1 MGLEVAVLV
10 GLAVEVG
17 ERVGEVVGV
26 AVEVKAVEV
35 EEAGVIRLDRE
46 GDGVDESAWLSDISE
61 QPKRGQIMITHSKS
75 W

>member
-10 GLAVEVG
+10 GLAVTVG

-35 EEAGVIRLDRE
+35 EEARTDKE